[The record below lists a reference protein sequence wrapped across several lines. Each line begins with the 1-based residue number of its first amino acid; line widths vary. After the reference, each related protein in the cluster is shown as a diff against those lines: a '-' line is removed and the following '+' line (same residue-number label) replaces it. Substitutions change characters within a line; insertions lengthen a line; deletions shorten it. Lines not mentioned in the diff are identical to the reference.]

1 MFKSAQLYRIDQWQ
15 PPTQAEIE
23 SRLGQ
28 SRFIECGASQPESMG
43 WVAPRGQAHGALM
56 ESIGGQLI
64 LMLCNESKAVPS
76 SAIKTEVEAKLDQI
90 EKETGRRPKGKRAKE
105 VKEEVVHSLLPRAFP
120 KRSSTWVW
128 LDLEGGWCVLGV
140 ASAKRGDVV
149 MTRLREL
156 LGAGVVLTPAQTA
169 LSPTVAMAHWL
180 SEREGPAGFSLDR
193 ECELKQPDSEKASV
207 RYTRHN
213 LDIDEIAE
221 HLKQGKQPTQVALTW
236 ASRVSFVLTESGA
249 LKKIKLLDV
258 VLENREKAKGPGAK
272 DENFEADV
280 ALTTGELRL
289 LLPELAEGLGGLQP
303 FGTVQAPAGTPV
315 EAALAA
321 AATPSTQPTEGTG
334 SGTDTPPWA

>member
-23 SRLGQ
+23 NRLGQ
-28 SRFIECGASQPESMG
+28 SRFVACGASQPESMG
-43 WVAPRGQAHGALM
+43 WLEPRGQAHGALM
-56 ESIGGQLI
+56 ESVAGQLI
-64 LMLCNESKAVPS
+64 LLLGAESKAVPS
-76 SAIKTEVEAKLDQI
+76 SAVKAEVEAKLDQI

-105 VKEEVVHSLLPRAFP
+105 LKEEVVHSLLPRAFP

-156 LGAGVVLTPAQTA
+156 LGPGVVLTPAQTA
-169 LSPTVAMAHWL
+169 LSPSVAMAQWL
-180 SEREGPAGFSLDR
+180 GEREGPAGFSIDR

-213 LDIDEIAE
+213 LDIEEIAE
-221 HLKQGKQPTQVALTW
+221 HLKQGKQPTQLAMTW
-236 ASRVSFVLTESGA
+236 AGRVSFVLTESGA

-258 VLENREKAKGPGAK
+258 VLEGREKASGPGAK

-280 ALTTGELRL
+280 ALTTGELRQ

-303 FGTVQAPAGTPV
+303 FGTVQAAPAPATGATATS
-315 EAALAA
+315 EAPAA
-321 AATPSTQPTEGTG
+321 AAPVAPAGAG
-334 SGTDTPPWA
+334 DDTPPWA